1 MWCDPAR
8 RAAWQLQYDR
18 ERKRPDYV
26 PRFVAR
32 RMKKLAGAARRVVI
46 EKKQTAHANGDSRL
60 VEGQHVINPAT
71 NLRDCPRTDAAQ
83 TRIAATGL

>member
-32 RMKKLAGAARRVVI
+32 RMKKLARAAGRVAI
-46 EKKQTAHANGDSRL
+46 EKTQTTSSCEPVPSLTPMAIVGS
-60 VEGQHVINPAT
+60 
-71 NLRDCPRTDAAQ
+71 LRVSV
-83 TRIAATGL
+83 